1 LTLKASAANPH
12 GIIDVW
18 TSKSV
23 NSGSPTLRRYRLF
36 TKILSGDTMPLG
48 MLEFENNL
56 ARARVF
62 DAERSKKDIARRLKV
77 EDAMIVT

>member
-1 LTLKASAANPH
+1 
-12 GIIDVW
+12 
-18 TSKSV
+18 
-23 NSGSPTLRRYRLF
+23 
-36 TKILSGDTMPLG
+36 

-62 DAERSKKDIARRLKV
+62 DAERSEKDIARRLKV